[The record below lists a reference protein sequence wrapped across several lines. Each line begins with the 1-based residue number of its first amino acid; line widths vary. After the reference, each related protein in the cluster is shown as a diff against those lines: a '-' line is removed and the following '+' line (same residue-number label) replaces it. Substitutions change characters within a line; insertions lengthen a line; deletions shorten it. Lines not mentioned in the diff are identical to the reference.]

1 MAITTEEFIKRA
13 RKLHGDKYDYSKV
26 EYKNANAK
34 VCIICPIH
42 GEFWQTPSKHTNCKH
57 GCPKCGSKER
67 LSNDEFIKR
76 AREIHGDK
84 YDYSKVDYKNNR
96 TKVLI
101 KCKICATEWES
112 IPTNHLRG
120 QGCPVCARHYL
131 SQIFASTTEEFI
143 KRAREIHDDKYDYS
157 KVEYKNAQ
165 TKVCIICP
173 VHGEFWQTPHKHIN
187 GKHGCPKCR
196 QSKLEEKN
204 RTVIHQEQNII
215 YIAEDI

>member
-84 YDYSKVDYKNNR
+84 Y
-96 TKVLI
+96 
-101 KCKICATEWES
+101 
-112 IPTNHLRG
+112 
-120 QGCPVCARHYL
+120 
-131 SQIFASTTEEFI
+131 
-143 KRAREIHDDKYDYS
+143 KYDESTYG
-157 KVEYKNAQ
+157 KRVDDDIR
-165 TKVCIICP
+165 IICP
-173 VHGEFWQTPHKHIN
+173 EHGEFWQNPRKHIN
-187 GKHGCPKCR
+187 GCSCPKCSLLIC
-196 QSKLEEKN
+196 Q
-204 RTVIHQEQNII
+204 
-215 YIAEDI
+215 